1 MKHLICI
8 SIIALIC
15 SSHTSFSQS
24 INIPADS
31 VTNLLCKKWEMDYV
45 IANGMK
51 IGRMPGAAE
60 MNYEFNKDKT
70 FVLTGNSSGN
80 STKTKGTWS
89 YDPSKKL
96 IKLTL
101 NGRSNISII
110 SLTNDQFEM
119 LVDTKAA
126 TPDDPTPIQMFY
138 KPSTK

>member
-15 SSHTSFSQS
+15 SSHPSFSQS

-45 IANGMK
+45 IEGGMK
-51 IGRMPGAAE
+51 IGGQPGAPE

-70 FVLTGNSSGN
+70 FVLTSNMS
-80 STKTKGTWS
+80 STKIKGTWS

-101 NGRSNISII
+101 NGRSNISVI
-110 SLTNDQFEM
+110 SLTNDRIEM
-119 LVDTKAA
+119 LLDAKAE
-126 TPDDPTPIQMFY
+126 TPDAPGPIQMFY
-138 KPSTK
+138 KRSAK

>member
-1 MKHLICI
+1 MKPLICI
-8 SIIALIC
+8 SIIVLIC

-24 INIPADS
+24 ITIPADS

-51 IGRMPGAAE
+51 ISKMPGATE

-70 FVLTGNSSGN
+70 FVLTGNG
-80 STKTKGTWS
+80 STQGKGTWS
-89 YDPSKKL
+89 YDQSKKL

-101 NGRSNISII
+101 NGRSNTNII

-119 LVDTKAA
+119 LLDTKAA

-138 KPSTK
+138 KPSAK